1 MHGQQQSF
9 CIQLRMNLSWLINL
23 TCDAMFVDFQL
34 DRHYFESFSVL
45 GFGRALSQ
53 WWTHSTWVPLETLD
67 FPHVQALHK
76 GEFKRIPKIIEH
88 FIMFTIAHSHFK
100 KATTINNGTLLH
112 PFSKMRLKMEID
124 STQDTC
130 EDPKQYP
137 HKSWRPW
144 FCQCHKHCKSKRRP
158 TPYYL
163 GCRHVQFEW
172 TIMSPW
178 IQRGQNGHNF
188 TWKRTDHYC
197 SHISHTH
204 PTQIPDL
211 FCNF

>member
-1 MHGQQQSF
+1 
-9 CIQLRMNLSWLINL
+9 
-23 TCDAMFVDFQL
+23 
-34 DRHYFESFSVL
+34 
-45 GFGRALSQ
+45 
-53 WWTHSTWVPLETLD
+53 
-67 FPHVQALHK
+67 
-76 GEFKRIPKIIEH
+76 
-88 FIMFTIAHSHFK
+88 MFTIATLKTQQRS
-100 KATTINNGTLLH
+100 TTEHYYT
-112 PFSKMRLKMEID
+112 PSLKCAWIRID

-163 GCRHVQFEW
+163 SCRHVQFGW

-188 TWKRTDHYC
+188 TWKRTDRYC

-204 PTQIPDL
+204 THTQPKFLICSAIFRRTSTCLKTKRPNLL
-211 FCNF
+211 FLHQKFIKHHLVTLPAGPSSIHVYPNLYIIWRVVGRCKLDFQTSRSKSLYQTMVYTNIRYVSL